1 MLSISSF
8 EMVSRIL
15 LVVVFRVFL
24 KREKFREK
32 RILKG
37 VTPNSITLF
46 KNMLLKVL
54 VKLTSPCH
62 NHH

>member
-1 MLSISSF
+1 M
-8 EMVSRIL
+8 
-15 LVVVFRVFL
+15 VFL

-32 RILKG
+32 RTLEG
-37 VTPNSITLF
+37 VTLNPITLF

-54 VKLTSPCH
+54 VELTSPCH